1 MQTLNRPYH
10 FLPVVALGVIL
21 SWLSLPAY
29 SDENTGQIA
38 EPQSMDAESGPASV
52 PPTEETPAAEPQSM
66 EPEPDTASAPSDEA
80 TSDEATSGEST
91 TTTPPKSEHVLRA
104 LLTTGIE
111 NREPVDE
118 IVSLDKNSDRVYFF
132 TEFSGLKGKMVK
144 HRWEYNGKVMGEVNF
159 NIGSNHWRC
168 YSSKNLLPEW
178 TGIWTVSVID
188 DQDNVLAET
197 YFEVT
202 E

>member
-1 MQTLNRPYH
+1 M
-10 FLPVVALGVIL
+10 
-21 SWLSLPAY
+21 
-29 SDENTGQIA
+29 
-38 EPQSMDAESGPASV
+38 EPQSMQPEPGTASAPPAEG
-52 PPTEETPAAEPQSM
+52 TPAAEPQSM
-66 EPEPDTASAPSDEA
+66 EPATGTASAPSAEETPA
-80 TSDEATSGEST
+80 
-91 TTTPPKSEHVLRA
+91 TPPKSEHVLRA

-118 IVSLDKNSDRVYFF
+118 IVSLDKNSDRIYFF
-132 TEFSGLKGKMVK
+132 TEFSGLKGHMVR

-159 NIGSNHWRC
+159 NVGSNRWRC

-188 DQDNVLAET
+188 DQDNVLTET